1 MNLDEE
7 FEYFFRRF
15 TKFNKKDFY
24 NNTKEQKENLISE
37 KENIKLELESLKNK
51 RKNNY
56 SCCLIFFAFSI
67 LLYISSYFFLA
78 SIFFLLSFVYLIM
91 LLGNFDFLSTSI
103 KNKENRILEINIEL
117 DMLNISDKDYNL
129 RSEVQF
135 KNQQNEIKRY
145 NDINIGHFRL
155 LFPLGFFLILIG
167 FCIIILPIVMF
178 KNNNTDNLP
187 VITGAIS
194 GVLINFIGALF
205 IRMYVGTLKTSFK
218 FYDKLIDINN
228 GFFANVLITKIEDKN
243 LKDKTLAEISKLII
257 SKKEDSNLSK
267 LDKTEQ
273 KEKEQ

>member
-1 MNLDEE
+1 MYLDEE

-187 VITGAIS
+187 VIT
-194 GVLINFIGALF
+194 
-205 IRMYVGTLKTSFK
+205 
-218 FYDKLIDINN
+218 
-228 GFFANVLITKIEDKN
+228 
-243 LKDKTLAEISKLII
+243 
-257 SKKEDSNLSK
+257 
-267 LDKTEQ
+267 
-273 KEKEQ
+273 